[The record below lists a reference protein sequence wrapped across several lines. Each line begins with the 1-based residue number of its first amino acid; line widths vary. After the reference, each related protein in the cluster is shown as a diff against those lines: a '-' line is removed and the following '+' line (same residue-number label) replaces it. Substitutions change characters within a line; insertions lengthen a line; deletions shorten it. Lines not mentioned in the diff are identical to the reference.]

1 MEEET
6 GQEEIN
12 DKTHAIE
19 SEEQTG
25 DESFE
30 ADIKEHQK
38 VPIVDD
44 QQLDELPDEEEN
56 ENILLTYRALKK
68 AKPKMSSRSE
78 TKSTSVGLKL
88 SQQI

>member
-1 MEEET
+1 MNEET

-44 QQLDELPDEEEN
+44 QQLDVLPDEEEN
-56 ENILLTYRALKK
+56 ENILLTSRALKK
-68 AKPKMSSRSE
+68 AKPISRSE
-78 TKSTSVGLKL
+78 TKSTSLGWKL

>member
-1 MEEET
+1 MNEET

-30 ADIKEHQK
+30 ADIMEHQK

-44 QQLDELPDEEEN
+44 QQLDVLPDEEEN
-56 ENILLTYRALKK
+56 ENILHIYILLVPLRKQSQYRDLKPSLQ
-68 AKPKMSSRSE
+68 AS
-78 TKSTSVGLKL
+78 GGN
-88 SQQI
+88 

>member
-1 MEEET
+1 MDEET

-38 VPIVDD
+38 VSIVDD
-44 QQLDELPDEEEN
+44 QH
-56 ENILLTYRALKK
+56 Y
-68 AKPKMSSRSE
+68 
-78 TKSTSVGLKL
+78 
-88 SQQI
+88 

>member
-1 MEEET
+1 MDEET

-25 DESFE
+25 DEIFK

-38 VPIVDD
+38 VSTVDD
-44 QQLDELPDEEEN
+44 LMYCQM
-56 ENILLTYRALKK
+56 KK
-68 AKPKMSSRSE
+68 EMR
-78 TKSTSVGLKL
+78 
-88 SQQI
+88 IY

>member
-1 MEEET
+1 MDEET

-12 DKTHAIE
+12 DQDPCDWE
-19 SEEQTG
+19 CQTG

-44 QQLDELPDEEEN
+44 QQLDVLPDEEDN
-56 ENILLTYRALKK
+56 ENILYFSC
-68 AKPKMSSRSE
+68 P
-78 TKSTSVGLKL
+78 
-88 SQQI
+88 